1 MVVPFVCG
9 LTLFG
14 LLMPGNGFAQEC
26 PLNLSITYAPVQ
38 QLTIHD
44 VDLENFESHTLLFTL
59 RIVNDADVAVTT
71 KLRINLNIRLANGAS
86 YADAFTYLSSEF
98 DVPHGI
104 FTITNLD
111 LGKNGK
117 IKKEES
123 NLSDEAKT
131 NVQDVALATGK
142 FPPGRYTYY
151 FSLINSRCG
160 TVDADEPVILIIEN
174 PTRVEL
180 ISPRDGETTNEFP
193 LFLFAHDGHRAVLTV
208 AEQRADQSRDDAIDK
223 QPPMI
228 SIELIGDN
236 SFLYSGGRPLERG
249 KTYVW
254 RVMSMITGP
263 GLKDIGT
270 SSVVNSFSV
279 SESAELSGE
288 ESGKDAITYTDDE
301 IYALLRELCGESN
314 KPYLESLRASGLLFS
329 AFAFNGSSISKAEVS
344 TLLQSLIANQVDC
357 KLRFEE

>member
-1 MVVPFVCG
+1 
-9 LTLFG
+9 
-14 LLMPGNGFAQEC
+14 
-26 PLNLSITYAPVQ
+26 
-38 QLTIHD
+38 
-44 VDLENFESHTLLFTL
+44 
-59 RIVNDADVAVTT
+59 VNDTTVAVTT
-71 KLRINLNIRLANGAS
+71 KLRIHLNIRLANGAS
-86 YADAFTYLSSEF
+86 YSDAFVYLSSDF
-98 DVPHGI
+98 NVPPGI

-123 NLSDEAKT
+123 DLSDEAKT

-151 FSLINSRCG
+151 FSLENTRCG

-180 ISPRDGETTNEFP
+180 ISPRDGEMTNEFP
-193 LFLFAHDGHRAVLTV
+193 LFLFAHDGPRAILTV
-208 AEQRADQSRDDAIDK
+208 AEQRSDQSRDDAIDRV
-223 QPPMI
+223 PPMN
-228 SIELIGDN
+228 SVELIGQN

-254 RVMSMITGP
+254 RVVSMITGP

-270 SSVVNSFSV
+270 SSVINTFTV
-279 SESAELSGE
+279 SESVDLSDE
-288 ESGKDAITYTDDE
+288 ESGKDIITFTDDE

-314 KPYLESLRASGLLFS
+314 QPYLESLRASGLLFT
-329 AFAFNGSSISKAEVS
+329 AFDFNGSSMSRAEVS
-344 TLLQSLIANQVDC
+344 ALLQSLIANQVDC
-357 KLRFEE
+357 KLRFE